1 MTRLNK
7 ILLLAVM
14 IVCANQM
21 QAQTQM
27 QIEFEKF
34 IEKFPK
40 KEWKDLKDIQR
51 LTMADLQKFP
61 KVLTADANRN
71 IWYEEPQFGPNNI
84 YNHLKEE
91 YQLIDIPFSLS
102 APVIKVGDDKFKS
115 CYRRELIGCYDEHS
129 PFSPDGTDNEVYS
142 IARLEPFDDV
152 VLLVVGYKY
161 ADDTR
166 TFQFAIDA
174 LSFCRSTQQMCSAVE
189 LYVSYPDPYTSVET
203 LLYDNYV
210 IHSYEFYESI
220 DDMRLNRYIYRLES
234 DGFMHQ
240 LEENDDIQYSF
251 ATISDPDGYV
261 NVRKEPNVNSEVL
274 YTIKD
279 GCKVYVWENPKS
291 NWAEVVKI
299 DDISRMNGGYVHKS
313 RLKHIEYRK
322 F

>member
-1 MTRLNK
+1 M
-7 ILLLAVM
+7 AVM
-14 IVCANQM
+14 LFCANQM

-51 LTMADLQKFP
+51 LSMDDLQKYP
-61 KVLTADANRN
+61 KVSVAEANRN
-71 IWYEEPQFGPNNI
+71 IWYEEPKYGNNNI
-84 YNHLKEE
+84 YNHVIEE
-91 YQLIDIPFSLS
+91 YSVIDRTYSLS
-102 APVIKVGDDKFKS
+102 APLIKLNGELYKT
-115 CYRRELIGCYDEHS
+115 CYGRNLIGVYDDDSDYS
-129 PFSPDGTDNEVYS
+129 PIGEKNEVYA

-152 VLLVVGYKY
+152 VFLVVGYKY

-166 TFQFAIDA
+166 IFRFAIDA
-174 LSFCRSTQQMCSAVE
+174 FSFRRSTQQMCSAVE

-210 IHSYEFYESI
+210 IHSYEFYELI
-220 DDMRLNRYIYRLES
+220 DNLHLERYVYRFES
-234 DGFMHQ
+234 DGFIHQ
-240 LEENDDIQYSF
+240 LEENNDIQYSF
-251 ATISDPDGYV
+251 AAISDTDGYA

-274 YTIKD
+274 YTVKD

-299 DDISRMNGGYVHKS
+299 EDISRMNSGYIHKS